1 MGDDVQLQRALMASF
16 QSAPR
21 PSAGGGG
28 GGFGRSSTF
37 TSSPFGPQ
45 RGGSSRSVG
54 SSGRSTRG
62 TLAKAGIAAATEGG
76 LSRRGATG
84 SLSAR
89 RASLTDQG
97 RSEER
102 NFGAEIGTGGR
113 KLGER
118 VDVLPKPSAPSR
130 EDLGDGWW
138 RLSGPKSGSFRKA
151 GLHTIAE
158 ASKGRPLVCA
168 FESRVEVV
176 RSAVGAE
183 CDGDRSFAVEA
194 SFKACVDS
202 ANARTDDDG
211 AAAGFSVL
219 VGLKGGD
226 SYVAVRADALHKTW
240 TLELH
245 TPGGV
250 DVVADAVDASLK
262 PNKFVE
268 VLVQVRGAAISVES
282 DRHPVFT
289 SVGLGSPPGGP
300 SVFAGAVGVRAGRRE
315 RVALKGWRI
324 VAERRAPPKDARRAS
339 ATTATPAAPT
349 SLRAALERQ
358 GKPTEEKRPLR
369 ERTNERDRSGWDA
382 NAREDAIDDTLVEP
396 SRLNVTMDDVVGLE
410 AAKGALNEAVV
421 LPMLVPEL
429 FTGIRSP
436 WRGVL
441 LFGPPGTGKT
451 LLAKAA
457 AGVEGATFFNVS
469 AATLA
474 SKHRGESEKL
484 VRALFARARGEDRGV
499 VFFDEVDALC
509 ARRGG
514 DGEHEASRRLKTE
527 LLTQL
532 DGVRGAAER
541 VTVLAATNRPW
552 DLDDAVLR
560 RLERRVHVPPPGPA
574 GREALLRLSLEGTK
588 HAMSDADV
596 AALAARAEGYSGA
609 DVVLACREASMMPM
623 RRLIDGV
630 DPADLAAV
638 AADLDNEPVSLADF
652 AAAFASTK
660 PSITPADVDK
670 HLAWA
675 ARFGAGN

>member
-211 AAAGFSVL
+211 AAAGFAVL

-324 VAERRAPPKDARRAS
+324 
-339 ATTATPAAPT
+339 
-349 SLRAALERQ
+349 
-358 GKPTEEKRPLR
+358 GKPAEEKRPLR

-652 AAAFASTK
+652 SAAFASTK

>member
-76 LSRRGATG
+76 LSRGATG

-102 NFGAEIGTGGR
+102 NFGAEIGTG
-113 KLGER
+113 
-118 VDVLPKPSAPSR
+118 
-130 EDLGDGWW
+130 GDGWW

-211 AAAGFSVL
+211 AAAGFAVL

-324 VAERRAPPKDARRAS
+324 VAERAAGDAARVRDARGARGADV
-339 ATTATPAAPT
+339 APRRPGAAGQARGGEAAPA
-349 SLRAALERQ
+349 RADERA
-358 GKPTEEKRPLR
+358 GPVGLGR
-369 ERTNERDRSGWDA
+369 ERR
-382 NAREDAIDDTLVEP
+382 DAIDDTLVEP

-541 VTVLAATNRPW
+541 DRPRGDEPPW

-560 RLERRVHVPPPGPA
+560 RLERRVHRR
-574 GREALLRLSLEGTK
+574 GRP
-588 HAMSDADV
+588 
-596 AALAARAEGYSGA
+596 
-609 DVVLACREASMMPM
+609 VLACREASMMPM

-652 AAAFASTK
+652 RGVREHAA
-660 PSITPADVDK
+660 D
-670 HLAWA
+670 H
-675 ARFGAGN
+675 ARGRRRHRLGGALRGGN